1 MSAPKQNRRQ
11 ARIQAAQQLYA
22 REMRGALPPAAEE
35 QPCPP
40 LAAGDELQPFAREII
55 DGAIVRLA
63 EIDRLL
69 GAALQNWNLR
79 RLGAVDRAILRGA
92 VAEMLI
98 HSDIPAAVTINEA
111 IEIARDLAS
120 SDSARF
126 ANGVLDRVRQ
136 EIGRDPRATN

>member
-22 REMRGALPPAAEE
+22 MEMRGALPPAAEE
-35 QPCPP
+35 EPSPP
-40 LAAGDELQPFAREII
+40 LASGVELQPFARELI
-55 DGAIVRLA
+55 DGAMVRLP
-63 EIDRLL
+63 EIDGLL
-69 GAALQNWNLR
+69 GAALQNWDLR

-98 HSDIPAAVTINEA
+98 HPDIPAAVTINEA

-126 ANGVLDRVRQ
+126 ANGVLDRVRK